1 MLKSMGKIPGAS
13 SAETVRLLLVDDH
26 PVVRSA
32 IANLLSFEPGFEIV
46 GQVDN
51 GRAAVTAC
59 VASMPDVCLLDLTLP
74 DIDGFEAMRR
84 IFQRT
89 PGAKVLVLTSSDS
102 HEDMQRAMDAGAR
115 GFMTKSIAYDELV
128 AAIRTIHGGG
138 TAVTDRVAKAKP
150 AAVPAR
156 PHSPLT
162 SRELEVLGLLRQ
174 GFTNADIGRLLGV
187 SERTARAHVEAIKS
201 KLHCNH
207 RAEAVARGF
216 ELGLLK
222 IVPGPS

>member
-1 MLKSMGKIPGAS
+1 MLFTMVKSRKSS
-13 SAETVRLLLVDDH
+13 SAGTVRLLLVDDH
-26 PVVRSA
+26 PVVRTA

-46 GQVDN
+46 GQVND

-59 VASMPDVCLLDLTLP
+59 AATLP

-84 IFQRT
+84 ICQRT
-89 PGAKVLVLTSSDS
+89 PGTKVLVLTSSDS

-115 GFMTKSIAYDELV
+115 GFMTKSVAYDELV

-138 TAVTDRVAKAKP
+138 TAVTARVAKATP
-150 AAVPAR
+150 AAAP
-156 PHSPLT
+156 PKPYSPLT

-222 IVPGPS
+222 IVHRESGG

>member
-1 MLKSMGKIPGAS
+1 MVKSRKSS
-13 SAETVRLLLVDDH
+13 SAGTVRLLLVDDH
-26 PVVRSA
+26 PVVRTA

-46 GQVDN
+46 GQVND

-59 VASMPDVCLLDLTLP
+59 AATLPDVCLLDITLP

-84 IFQRT
+84 ICQRT
-89 PGAKVLVLTSSDS
+89 PGTKVLVLTSSDS

-115 GFMTKSIAYDELV
+115 GFMTKSVAYDELV

-138 TAVTDRVAKAKP
+138 TAVTARVAKATP
-150 AAVPAR
+150 AAAP
-156 PHSPLT
+156 PKPYSPLT

-222 IVPGPS
+222 IVHRESGG